1 MIKPICQ
8 SAVALTVLSLL
19 TGCVD
24 DSYNLSDV
32 DTTTRVNINDLVLPV
47 NIDPVT
53 LGDVIS
59 IDPDSRIQSVSI
71 GGKEFYALVQKG
83 DFKSEP
89 IDIAGVTATP
99 TAINP
104 SHETLERLLD
114 TGQSLSRRAPSDA
127 YIFPIREV
135 GDYFTYSSINVD
147 EAIVSLTHVTTAP
160 FRFTLDLDIDDPAS
174 SIISMTFFDMV
185 IRAPKGLDAKP
196 SVGTYD
202 PASGYWR
209 VPRVEV
215 TGNHAT
221 VALLATGIDTRAAGV
236 AIRPDRTLDFS
247 SEFHIE
253 SGYVD
258 IVPAGG
264 VFRNEA
270 ELTVY
275 YGLDEFE
282 IRDFDGE
289 ARYAL
294 DGIAIDPV
302 SLTDIPDFLKGEDT
316 EIEIAN
322 PQIYFSMNNPV
333 AGIPLE
339 CSTGLRLTAGRA
351 GAPDIVY
358 SLDNPVTIGYAKG
371 ESGPYNFVLSP
382 SEAGLDVPSE
392 FASGLEWQKF
402 SSLGSL
408 LKAPSAWSVR
418 GLPDNISID
427 LVDAG
432 IPVQRVSEFHIPA
445 QLPAADGRYELLA
458 PLALNDGSRIVYT
471 EVRDGWNDEDLDAL
485 TITKLEVTAHAV
497 NNCPVDIQ
505 LTLYPVGTE
514 GELTGVKVESNTV
527 KAGSETDLVITMTG
541 EVRHLDGMRI
551 VAVLEAGVDAEP
563 IAPSQTLV
571 LDDIR
576 ARVTG
581 YYEKEF

>member
-1 MIKPICQ
+1 MIKPLYQ
-8 SAVALTVLSLL
+8 SAVALAALSLL
-19 TGCVD
+19 TGCID
-24 DSYNLSDV
+24 DSYDLSDV
-32 DTTTRVNINDLVLPV
+32 DTTTRVNINDLVIPV

-59 IDPDSRIQSVSI
+59 IDPDSKIQTVSI
-71 GGKEFYALVQKG
+71 GGKDFYALVQKG
-83 DFKSEP
+83 NFSSEP
-89 IDIAGVTATP
+89 IAIAGVTASP
-99 TAINP
+99 TTVNP
-104 SHETLERLLD
+104 SHETLERLID
-114 TGQSLSRRAPSDA
+114 TGQSVSRRAPGES

-135 GDYFTYSSINVD
+135 GDYFSYSSLNVD
-147 EAIVSLTHVTTAP
+147 DAIVSLSHVTTAP
-160 FRFTLDLDIDDPAS
+160 FRFTLDLEIDDPTS
-174 SIISMTFFDMV
+174 SIISMSFLDMV
-185 IRAPKGLDAKP
+185 IRAPKGLDAEP

-209 VPRVEV
+209 VPRVDV
-215 TGNHAT
+215 TGNHASA
-221 VALLATGIDTRAAGV
+221 VLVATGIDTSAAGV
-236 AIRPDRTLDFS
+236 VIRPDRTLDFN

-258 IVPAGG
+258 IVPSGG

-289 ARYAL
+289 VRYSL
-294 DGIAIDPV
+294 DGIHIAPV
-302 SLTDIPDFLKGEDT
+302 SLADIPDFLKGDET
-316 EIEIAN
+316 EIAIAN

-339 CSTGLRLTAGRA
+339 CSTGLRLTAGRI
-351 GAPDIVY
+351 GAPDLVY
-358 SLDNPVTIGYAKG
+358 DLDSPVKIGYAKG

-382 SEAGLDVPSE
+382 SDSGLDVPSE
-392 FASGLEWQKF
+392 FASGLEWCRF

-408 LKAPSAWSVR
+408 LKTPSGWSVR

-432 IPVQRVSEFHIPA
+432 IPVQRVSGFSIPA

-471 EVRDGWNDEDLDAL
+471 DVRDGWNDEDLDAI

-505 LTLYPVGTE
+505 LTLYPITTDGDVS
-514 GELTGVKVESNTV
+514 GVRLESNTV
-527 KAGSETDLVITMTG
+527 KAGSETDLVISMTG
-541 EVRHLDGMRI
+541 EVRHLDGIRI
-551 VAVLEAGVDAEP
+551 VAVLEAGAGEEP
-563 IAPSQTLV
+563 LAPSQTLQ

-581 YYEKEF
+581 FYEKEF

>member
-1 MIKPICQ
+1 MIKPLYQ
-8 SAVALTVLSLL
+8 SAVALAALSLL
-19 TGCVD
+19 TGCID
-24 DSYNLSDV
+24 DSYDLSDV

-59 IDPDSRIQSVSI
+59 IDPDSKIQTVSI

-83 DFKSEP
+83 DFNSEP
-89 IDIAGVTATP
+89 VAISGVAASPTTID
-99 TAINP
+99 P

-114 TGQSLSRRAPSDA
+114 TGQSLSRRNPGEA

-135 GDYFTYSSINVD
+135 GDFFSYSSLNVD
-147 EAIVSLTHVTTAP
+147 DAIVSLTHVTTAP
-160 FRFTLDLDIDDPAS
+160 FRFTLELEIDDPAS
-174 SIISMTFFDMV
+174 SIISMSFFDMV
-185 IRAPKGLDAKP
+185 IRAPKGLDAEP

-202 PASGYWR
+202 PSSGYWR

-215 TGNHAT
+215 TGNRAS
-221 VALLATGIDTRAAGV
+221 VSLVATGIDTRAAGV
-236 AIRPDRTLDFS
+236 VIRPDRTLDFS

-258 IVPAGG
+258 IVPEGG

-289 ARYAL
+289 VRYAL

-351 GAPDIVY
+351 GAPDLVY
-358 SLDNPVTIGYAKG
+358 SLDNPVTDRK
-371 ESGPYNFVLSP
+371 
-382 SEAGLDVPSE
+382 
-392 FASGLEWQKF
+392 
-402 SSLGSL
+402 
-408 LKAPSAWSVR
+408 SV
-418 GLPDNISID
+418 
-427 LVDAG
+427 V
-432 IPVQRVSEFHIPA
+432 
-445 QLPAADGRYELLA
+445 
-458 PLALNDGSRIVYT
+458 
-471 EVRDGWNDEDLDAL
+471 
-485 TITKLEVTAHAV
+485 
-497 NNCPVDIQ
+497 
-505 LTLYPVGTE
+505 
-514 GELTGVKVESNTV
+514 
-527 KAGSETDLVITMTG
+527 
-541 EVRHLDGMRI
+541 
-551 VAVLEAGVDAEP
+551 
-563 IAPSQTLV
+563 
-571 LDDIR
+571 
-576 ARVTG
+576 
-581 YYEKEF
+581 